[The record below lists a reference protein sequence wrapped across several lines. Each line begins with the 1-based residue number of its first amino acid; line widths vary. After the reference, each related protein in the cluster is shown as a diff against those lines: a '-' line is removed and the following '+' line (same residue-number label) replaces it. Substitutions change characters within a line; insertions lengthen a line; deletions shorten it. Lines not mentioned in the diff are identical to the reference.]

1 VNAPNAL
8 TLSRIALVPMLA
20 TALIAENLN
29 AALAIFILG
38 MATDTLDGHLA
49 RSRNAIT
56 DFGKLMDPLADKLFV
71 GTAFICLVLLD
82 RLELG
87 VVVVILSREVAV
99 SALRFVA
106 SRRGIVISAS
116 KLGKA
121 KTTLQAVTIGVL
133 IIGDPAHAASQLL
146 VAVMTFVTILS
157 GMAYFI
163 SWASMSGEPASSPG

>member
-1 VNAPNAL
+1 MNAPNAL
-8 TLSRIALVPMLA
+8 TLARIALVPMLA
-20 TALIAENLN
+20 ATLLAENLN

-49 RSRNAIT
+49 RSRNLVT

-71 GTAFICLVLLD
+71 GTAFICLVLLE
-82 RLELG
+82 RLELA
-87 VVVVILSREVAV
+87 VVIVVLSREVAV

-121 KTTLQAVTIGVL
+121 KTTLQAITIGVL
-133 IIGDPAHAASQLL
+133 IVGDPTHAASQLL

-157 GMAYFI
+157 GMAYFFN
-163 SWASMSGEPASSPG
+163 WANASGEPASSPG